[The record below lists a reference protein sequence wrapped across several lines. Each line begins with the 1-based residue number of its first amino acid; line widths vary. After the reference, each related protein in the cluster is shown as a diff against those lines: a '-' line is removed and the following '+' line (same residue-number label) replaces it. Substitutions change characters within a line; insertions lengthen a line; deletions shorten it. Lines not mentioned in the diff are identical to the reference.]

1 MLEFF
6 DQRMAQNLI
15 LLPVFAQVLLTF
27 GVLIVLGQRRRR
39 SIAIRRQTIQAMA
52 LARDGDWE
60 IPALLAANHFKN
72 QFELPV
78 LFYAGTAFA
87 LVTRNVDMAMFLLA
101 WLFVV
106 SRLVHTAVHL
116 GSNVI
121 VWRGSA
127 YLVGFAALVG
137 LWGLLA
143 VRVVWS
149 GF

>member
-1 MLEFF
+1 
-6 DQRMAQNLI
+6 MAQNLI

-27 GVLIVLGQRRRR
+27 AVLVVLGRRRRR
-39 SIAIRRQTIQAMA
+39 SMAIRMQTIQDMA
-52 LARDGDWE
+52 LARDADWE
-60 IPALLAANHFKN
+60 GPALLAANNFKN

-87 LVTRNVDMAMFLLA
+87 LVTCNVDMAMFLLA
-101 WLFVV
+101 WIFVL
-106 SRLVHTAVHL
+106 SRLVHAAVHL

-121 VWRGSA
+121 MWRGSA

-143 VRVVWS
+143 VRVIWS
-149 GF
+149 GI

>member
-1 MLEFF
+1 
-6 DQRMAQNLI
+6 
-15 LLPVFAQVLLTF
+15 
-27 GVLIVLGQRRRR
+27 LGG
-39 SIAIRRQTIQAMA
+39 A
-52 LARDGDWE
+52 G
-60 IPALLAANHFKN
+60 AAGGQQFQE

-101 WLFVV
+101 WIFVL
-106 SRLVHTAVHL
+106 SRLVHAAVHL

-121 VWRGSA
+121 MWRGSA

-143 VRVVWS
+143 VRVIWS
-149 GF
+149 GI